1 MSEEELKRKI
11 YERLGLEFE
20 SLSNEGGN
28 DWIRARNEVIEEN
41 RQQEFEKLKNIKS
54 IEYISINKDSDEFK
68 TALNS
73 DYLETYNLKVLISQR
88 SDLKISEI
96 DKLITFKNKDIMIN
110 LTKFQK
116 LSYEQIDKII
126 PESVYLTK
134 KNLIE
139 NQILS
144 KNQINILEELMNQS
158 NLDYKELIIRMKNI

>member
-28 DWIRARNEVIEEN
+28 DWVRARNEIIEEN
-41 RQQEFEKLKNIKS
+41 RQQEFEKLKDIKS
-54 IEYISINKDSDEFK
+54 IEYITINKDSDEFK
-68 TALNS
+68 IALNS

-88 SDLKISEI
+88 SDLEIGEI

-158 NLDYKELIIRMKNI
+158 NLDYKDLIIRIKNI